1 MRSKKYN
8 VIFLFNSCKFDH
20 QFTSMNPSGNESTR
34 RVYALSEITE
44 SITRMFEKY
53 YDTPY
58 WIKAEISA
66 LNLYPVSGHC
76 FPLMVEKSDG
86 KVKAQL
92 KAVIWKDDLF
102 YITQKF
108 EEVTR
113 ETFREGLNIMFYA
126 YIKFSSTYGL
136 SLQIIDIEPL
146 FTLGEMARDKM
157 NTITAL
163 KKEGIFDNN
172 RLITLPVLL
181 KRLAII
187 SVASSKGYN
196 DLMVTLQNNK
206 QGYRVISRLFPA
218 VLQGKGAVESIIGQL
233 KVIHALAETF
243 DAVAIVR
250 GGGDDVGLSCYDN
263 LDLAR
268 EVAMFPIPVI
278 TGIGHS
284 TNETVVEMVA
294 CVNKIT
300 PTDVAHFIL
309 SGFNEQDN
317 LLRALQDS
325 LRRSWIALLENEKML
340 LADYGE
346 RLTGLSAEYVS
357 DQRHVL
363 KVMAENFTTKSK
375 HLVINHRIALSKY
388 ELSVSY
394 NPARIIRREDT
405 ALNNQGRL
413 LLLKAQHLL
422 SSHKQNISNNE
433 NRLVLLNPENVL
445 KRGFAIVRVEGK
457 IPGNA
462 TDVNIRDRMEIEMY
476 KLKIT
481 GRVDDVSEK

>member
-1 MRSKKYN
+1 MLIKSKKYN

-20 QFTSMNPSGNESTR
+20 QIATMNTSGNESTR

-157 NTITAL
+157 NTISAL
-163 KKEGIFDNN
+163 KNEGVFDNN
-172 RLITLPVLL
+172 RQITLPVLL

-218 VLQGKGAVESIIGQL
+218 VLQGKGAVESITGQL
-233 KVIHALAETF
+233 RAIHALAETF

-309 SGFNEQDN
+309 SGFLEQDQV
-317 LLRALQDS
+317 LQT
-325 LRRSWIALLENEKML
+325 LEQEMINGVNFLIQQQREWLENNADIFSQLAGRLIFNNKVTLSKYNLSIGHYPQRLLKSESVSLENQAKML
-340 LADYGE
+340 LFITQHYLTSHQQKLEDKNRRLRILDPQNVMKRGYSIIRIAGKVPERKEDVHKGE
-346 RLTGLSAEYVS
+346 QMEVETYRLKISGTIRSAEN
-357 DQRHVL
+357 
-363 KVMAENFTTKSK
+363 K
-375 HLVINHRIALSKY
+375 
-388 ELSVSY
+388 
-394 NPARIIRREDT
+394 
-405 ALNNQGRL
+405 
-413 LLLKAQHLL
+413 
-422 SSHKQNISNNE
+422 
-433 NRLVLLNPENVL
+433 
-445 KRGFAIVRVEGK
+445 
-457 IPGNA
+457 
-462 TDVNIRDRMEIEMY
+462 EMMP
-476 KLKIT
+476 
-481 GRVDDVSEK
+481 